1 MAAYHCC
8 VPFCT
13 SDSRYN
19 VGKNISFHRIPAVH
33 VEPKRHQEWLNRIR
47 RDPGPYFKIS
57 TCTRVCSKHFIP
69 SDFMRTLTG
78 KRNLK
83 PDCVPSVFQWSE
95 DAPAQLQTTKKKNL
109 GTNKNILKSVQP
121 VLQTQTEQTETME
134 TVSFLDHCY
143 DIPPMSDSEMLVAAR
158 EEIAR
163 LQQRTAL
170 LEGKLFFLERFSSD
184 SNMIYFYTGFMDYV
198 TLKAFFASLRPSS
211 ANAVVWKQC
220 QQDAETIVKDGGSG
234 EETLSLIDQFFL
246 FLCKVRQGFPEEDL
260 AIRFNVSQ
268 STVTKMIITWA
279 NYLYILFRDL
289 VSWPSRESID
299 KHMPAIFQATYPRA
313 RVILSCIELKV
324 QASSFP
330 NPLPKPFSV
339 QNKYTVF
346 KGLLGISPH
355 GDIIF
360 KSPLYSGSTSEN
372 EIIKLSGI
380 LELLEPNDIV
390 IAATRFAIQEDLQ
403 GVNAYFVEYPFPSH
417 ASPSSQGMD
426 EEIVAVED
434 VEIEEVLIG
443 EGQISAEEPV
453 VSVEEAHI
461 LVEGA
466 DSVGEQVPDAVLEK
480 VPDNAVGEIP
490 EPEEMTPE
498 TVEKEVP
505 ETVAEEMSS
514 TSQEE
519 VQDTNEDLMPSIVGQ
534 RLSVTFREVLP
545 EAMETK
551 VASEH
556 SEPTS
561 YAEELI
567 TQESEEITYTF
578 LEANQMTSLTI
589 HVDEVLSRIKEY
601 HLLDTI
607 IPLTLESIIHQLWV
621 VCALLTK
628 LSDSQG

>member
-57 TCTRVCSKHFIP
+57 TCTRVCSKHFLP

-83 PDCVPSVFQWSE
+83 PECVPSVFQWSE
-95 DAPAQLQTTKKKNL
+95 DAPSQIQPTKKKNL

-121 VLQTQTEQTETME
+121 VLQTQPGQTETME

-170 LEGKLFFLERFSSD
+170 LEGKLFFLERFSND

-198 TLKAFFASLRPSS
+198 TLKAFFVSLRPSS

-220 QQDAETIVKDGGSG
+220 QHDAETIVKDGGSS

-279 NYLYILFRDL
+279 NYLYILFRDF

-330 NPLPKPFSV
+330 NPLAKSVSV
-339 QNKYTVF
+339 QNKYTAF

-355 GDIIF
+355 GEIIF

-372 EIIKLSGI
+372 EITKLSGI

-390 IAATRFAIQEDLQ
+390 IAATQFAIQEDLQ
-403 GVNAYFVEYPFPSH
+403 GVNAHFVEYPFPCH
-417 ASPSSQGMD
+417 VSPSSQGMD

-434 VEIEEVLIG
+434 VEIEEVLAG
-443 EGQISAEEPV
+443 EGHISAEEPV
-453 VSVEEAHI
+453 ASVEEAQL

-466 DSVGEQVPDAVLEK
+466 DSVGELVPDAVVEK
-480 VPDNAVGEIP
+480 VPVNAVEEIP
-490 EPEEMTPE
+490 EQMTPE
-498 TVEKEVP
+498 TLEKEVS

-514 TSQEE
+514 TAQEE
-519 VQDTNEDLMPSIVGQ
+519 GQDTNGDLMPSIVGQ
-534 RLSVTFREVLP
+534 ELSVTFPEGLP
-545 EAMETK
+545 VAMETR
-551 VASEH
+551 VASES
-556 SEPTS
+556 SELTS
-561 YAEELI
+561 YAEEELI
-567 TQESEEITYTF
+567 AQESEETTYTF
-578 LEANQMTSLTI
+578 LEANQMISLTI
-589 HVDEVLSRIKEY
+589 HLEEVLSRIKEY
-601 HLLDTI
+601 RLLDTV

-621 VCALLTK
+621 VCAGLAK